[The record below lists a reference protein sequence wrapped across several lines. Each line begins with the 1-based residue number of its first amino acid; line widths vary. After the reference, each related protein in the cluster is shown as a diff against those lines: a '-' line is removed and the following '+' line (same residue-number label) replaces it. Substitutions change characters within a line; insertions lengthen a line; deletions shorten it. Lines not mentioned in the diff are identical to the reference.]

1 MATKGKNERKLVA
14 NNKKARQDYFIEEII
29 EAGIAL
35 TGTEI
40 KSVRQGKVSIK
51 ESYAKIDKGEL
62 IIYGM
67 NISPYKE
74 GNRYNV
80 DPLRPRRLLVH
91 KREIRKLIG
100 ATTQD
105 GMTIVPLQMYINERG
120 LAKIEIALAKGKKL
134 YDKREAIAKKDVK
147 RSMERAIRRKG

>member
-1 MATKGKNERKLVA
+1 MATKGKSERKLVA
-14 NNKKARQDYFIEEII
+14 NNKKARHDYFIEEII

-134 YDKREAIAKKDVK
+134 YDKREAIAKKDAK